1 MRVWKWIADP
11 NVSWPPWIVNDTF
24 VSGRWW
30 ASVNLPNPCGFVP
43 DLRVRNQLFTSSLS
57 KPFQLVAMP
66 MRDPHIPCSQSFP
79 CSWHSSDSLKIS
91 SGLSEY
97 MLFIYYTNNGLAKAF
112 RPNEVFPPKD
122 SEFILMETSTSSFSR
137 LLEHGLEN
145 CSFTAMN
152 VPPGA
157 SELTLT
163 PAHMKHFRLLGR
175 LDPGSFYQIVS
186 VIYI

>member
-1 MRVWKWIADP
+1 M
-11 NVSWPPWIVNDTF
+11 
-24 VSGRWW
+24 SGRWR

-43 DLRVRNQLFTSSLS
+43 DLRVRNQLFTSSLG
-57 KPFQLVAMP
+57 KPFHLVVMP
-66 MRDPHIPCSQSFP
+66 IGDSYIPCNQSFP

-97 MLFIYYTNNGLAKAF
+97 MLFIYYTNNKLAEAF
-112 RPNEVFPPKD
+112 RPNEVFPLKD

-137 LLEHGLEN
+137 LIEHGLEN
-145 CSFTAMN
+145 CRFTAVN

-157 SELTLT
+157 SELKLT
-163 PAHMKHFRLLGR
+163 PAHMKHFCLHGR

-186 VIYI
+186 VIYP